1 MQIQTITP
9 GWVYRVRASDGIV
22 YKALVWKACANNMFL
37 VMLLE
42 PLENKEEAQ
51 HKVGDKEEVPADNII
66 GTYTWKASEGPV
78 KMTEYGPEGADG
90 TVEDYHERDISNQ
103 ADVTILGVDLY
114 IGLDTIAPDGASVKG
129 KFDYT
134 LVLTDPERLGDK
146 AVTVNVYIPIE
157 ALSRVERIPRPNTRP
172 QDDSAQVYCDCY
184 YGDPR
189 PIITDNDA
197 PATDL

>member
-134 LVLTDPERLGDK
+134 LVLTD
-146 AVTVNVYIPIE
+146 
-157 ALSRVERIPRPNTRP
+157 
-172 QDDSAQVYCDCY
+172 
-184 YGDPR
+184 
-189 PIITDNDA
+189 
-197 PATDL
+197 